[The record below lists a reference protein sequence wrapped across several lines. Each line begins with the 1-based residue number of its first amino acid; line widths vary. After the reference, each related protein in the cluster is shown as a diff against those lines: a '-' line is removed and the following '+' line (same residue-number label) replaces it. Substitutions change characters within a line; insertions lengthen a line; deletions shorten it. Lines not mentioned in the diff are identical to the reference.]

1 MCGEIRGQRP
11 HGAAPLP
18 TSNRQ
23 KIMGKYLVKT
33 FSTIR
38 KTNGDTIRHEG
49 FSKVVSE
56 KVLELAKQA
65 NKEVGYKY
73 AGRGKDWYDNG
84 YTQYKYKPKDLQT
97 KECEVIYIIRI
108 MRLV

>member
-1 MCGEIRGQRP
+1 M
-11 HGAAPLP
+11 AAENIIE
-18 TSNRQ
+18 SFKMERYS
-23 KIMGKYLVKT
+23 G
-33 FSTIR
+33 R
-38 KTNGDTIRHEG
+38 
-49 FSKVVSE
+49 VVVTPIQTTRVDDE
-56 KVLELAKQA
+56 VAKRIKG
-65 NKEVGYKY
+65 NMKDVGYKY